1 MRKIILS
8 VSMIVLLVLLVGCL
22 NYKSAPT
29 GDVTADDA
37 ALIEEIA
44 SIEDSLNASED
55 ALDVPAEEESGEVEA
70 QVTVPELGERPTE
83 VVSDEDYTVIRIKEN
98 QTIKLRANIID
109 PDGDNVT
116 YTFSK
121 PLSKSGEWKTNYG
134 DAGEYIVNVLANDGK
149 LNSEQKLKVI
159 VERVNVAPSVEGV
172 KDITIDEG
180 KTVTFKPVV
189 ADPNKDPVTVKV
201 SEPLSTGTFTT
212 DHKSAGQYKITV
224 TANDGELQTEK
235 AFTLTIND
243 VNVLPEI
250 KGVADVI
257 KVKEGQTVTLAPQ
270 ITDLDDDEVVLSIS
284 APVGDAGVWQ
294 TGYTDH
300 GEYTVTI
307 TANDGKDKV
316 VKKVTVV
323 VEDVNV
329 PPQIVDV
336 YLDQ

>member
-8 VSMIVLLVLLVGCL
+8 VSIIALLVLLVGCL
-22 NYKSAPT
+22 NYKAAPT
-29 GDVTADDA
+29 GDAVADDA

-44 SIEDSLNASED
+44 SIEDSLNVTEEAQ
-55 ALDVPAEEESGEVEA
+55 VQAEEESGEVETE
-70 QVTVPELGERPTE
+70 VTVPELGEEPQE
-83 VVSDEDYTVIRIKEN
+83 VASDEEYTVIRVKEN
-98 QTIKLRANIID
+98 QTVKLRANIVD

-134 DAGEYIVNVLANDGK
+134 DAGEYIVNILANDGK
-149 LNSEQKLKVI
+149 LNSEQKLKIV
-159 VERVNVAPSVEGV
+159 VERVNVAPTVEGV
-172 KDITIDEG
+172 KDITVDEG

-189 ADPNKDPVTVKV
+189 ADPNKDPVTVAI
-201 SEPLSTGTFTT
+201 SEPLSTGTFAT
-212 DHKSAGQYKITV
+212 DHKSAGQYKIMV
-224 TANDGELQTEK
+224 TASDGELQTEK
-235 AFTLTIND
+235 AFTLTVND

-250 KGVADVI
+250 KNIADVI

-270 ITDLDDDEVVLSIS
+270 VTDLDDDQVALSIS
-284 APVGDAGVWQ
+284 APVGDSGVWQ

-300 GEYTVTI
+300 GEYTITI
-307 TANDGKDKV
+307 IANDGKDKV
-316 VKKVTVV
+316 TKKVTVV

-336 YLDQ
+336 YLE